1 MRHAFREILPG
12 DSRAFYLCL
21 AEPAILLVLDSQ
33 KAADFRKKRKRCGL
47 LVGPG
52 QIYFDRNASS
62 VHGFDSSTEDN
73 HNGNRARYRGQPQQK
88 QSSLR
93 RTTESTTM
101 GTGLAIEDYHNENR
115 ARHGGLPQREQ
126 SSLRRTTTT
135 ETELATEDYHNGN
148 RARYGG
154 LPQRHQRSLRR
165 TTTTG
170 TELATEVNRVNHNGN
185 RARYGGLPQQ
195 KQDSLR
201 RTTTTGTELATEDY
215 HRARERHISI
225 AAREISNLL

>member
-93 RTTESTTM
+93 RTTESTTT
-101 GTGLAIEDYHNENR
+101 GSGLAIEDYHNENR
-115 ARHGGLPQREQ
+115 ARHRGLPQREQSSLRKSTESTTTATELATEDCHNRNRTRYEGQPQREQ
-126 SSLRRTTTT
+126 SSLRRTTT
-135 ETELATEDYHNGN
+135 ELARDT
-148 RARYGG
+148 
-154 LPQRHQRSLRR
+154 SL
-165 TTTTG
+165 
-170 TELATEVNRVNHNGN
+170 
-185 RARYGGLPQQ
+185 
-195 KQDSLR
+195 LR
-201 RTTTTGTELATEDY
+201 PVR
-215 HRARERHISI
+215 
-225 AAREISNLL
+225 